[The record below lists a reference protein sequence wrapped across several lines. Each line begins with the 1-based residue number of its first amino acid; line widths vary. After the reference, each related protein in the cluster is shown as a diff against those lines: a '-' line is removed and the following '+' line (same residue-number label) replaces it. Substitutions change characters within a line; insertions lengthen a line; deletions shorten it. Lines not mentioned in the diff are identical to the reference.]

1 MGENTHFILSFV
13 LTIRDDLCKAIS
25 TSTYVQS
32 NHCGLY
38 LVSVILQLFYLYT
51 LSFFPPFYPRK
62 LALRAALLRLLCF
75 LSSDWVQQ
83 WEVQKARKER
93 KDESLF
99 LSLPPRLRMLL
110 AVSGDPISGFW
121 SHLGSLQYCC
131 FLSCHFKPMC
141 GYSFLLVLDSGC
153 LNIPWSFFSPDH
165 TSVNCLFQSLPT
177 TLLDVLSDS
186 CSWYCLLLYT
196 SGSWTALGEGQ
207 WLISLYNS
215 QTQHNVQER
224 GCSHFFK
231 KRSY

>member
-1 MGENTHFILSFV
+1 MICAKQSAQALMYSQITVVCTLCQFSSNSFTCIHFP
-13 LTIRDDLCKAIS
+13 
-25 TSTYVQS
+25 
-32 NHCGLY
+32 
-38 LVSVILQLFYLYT
+38 
-51 LSFFPPFYPRK
+51 FFPPFYPRK

-224 GCSHFFK
+224 GYSHFFK
-231 KRSY
+231 KEAIKM